1 MRPITMFAAVA
12 AVGLAASGA
21 AQQPVVEHFDR
32 TIRQHGEDLWER
44 GRQIFRYDN
53 FGDEAFW
60 GGALKLH
67 QAIAGERFG
76 GVGPGVSPATALS
89 VGLKVDIDALPA
101 HVVQAIRH
109 GRVDLNDPGVT
120 LQLLDA
126 DAVVGV
132 KGFRGPDGRLSS
144 VGIQCALCHSDVD
157 DSFAPG
163 VGHRLDGWPN
173 RDLNVGEIVALSPDL
188 SAVADLLGTD
198 QATVRTVLNSWGPG
212 KFDAQLFL
220 DGKAFRPDGRSA
232 ATLIPAAF
240 GLAGVNLTTYTG
252 WGGVSHWNA
261 FVANLE
267 MHGKG
272 TFVDARLNDPLQFPV
287 AARAGFGNVR
297 NDPDLITSKLPA
309 LQFDQLSIPAPRP
322 SHGSF
327 DPALA
332 EQGRGVFNGAAGC
345 ASCHVPPIFTEPGWN
360 MHTAEEIGIDDF
372 QASRSPDR
380 RYRTTPLRTSLRAIR
395 PDGQAVALPAVERI
409 PDERATV
416 LGLHRDLEPHRVG
429 QARQVRDQRPRRADR
444 LECQMPMTRR
454 ALCAWMLLAPLTA
467 AVPVAARARGAART
481 FRARLSVVPID
492 LTMAKAVAGR
502 GSVTA
507 TLDGRTLV
515 VSGTFEGLRSPATL
529 ARVHRGPNRG
539 LRGPVI
545 FDLMVTTAAK
555 GELSG
560 TLELSAAQVTDLE
573 RGRLY
578 VQLHSESAPEGNL
591 WGWLLP
597 K

>member
-12 AVGLAASGA
+12 AVGLTLAASGT
-21 AQQPVVEHFDR
+21 AQQPVVERFDR
-32 TIRQHGEDLWER
+32 AIRQHGEDLWER
-44 GRQIFRYDN
+44 GRRIFRYDT

-67 QAIAGERFG
+67 EAIAGERFG

-101 HVVQAIRH
+101 HAVQAIRR
-109 GRVDLNDPGVT
+109 GRVDLGDPGVT

-132 KGFRGPDGRLSS
+132 KGFRGPDGRLAS

-173 RDLNVGEIVALSPDL
+173 RDLNVGAIIALSPDL

-309 LQFDQLSIPAPRP
+309 LQFYQLSIPAPQP

-332 EQGRGVFNGAAGC
+332 EQGRAVFNGAAGC
-345 ASCHVPPIFTEPGWN
+345 ASCHVPPLFTEPGWN
-360 MHTAEEIGIDDF
+360 MHTPEEIGIDDF

-380 RYRTTPLRTSLRAIR
+380 RYRTTPLA
-395 PDGQAVALPAVERI
+395 
-409 PDERATV
+409 
-416 LGLHRDLEPHRVG
+416 GLS
-429 QARQVRDQRPRRADR
+429 ARQV
-444 LECQMPMTRR
+444 
-454 ALCAWMLLAPLTA
+454 
-467 AVPVAARARGAART
+467 GG
-481 FRARLSVVPID
+481 FYH
-492 LTMAKAVAGR
+492 
-502 GSVTA
+502 
-507 TLDGRTLV
+507 DGRFANLRAVVEHYNQAFSLNLSEAQKLALV
-515 VSGTFEGLRSPATL
+515 EYLKSL
-529 ARVHRGPNRG
+529 
-539 LRGPVI
+539 
-545 FDLMVTTAAK
+545 
-555 GELSG
+555 
-560 TLELSAAQVTDLE
+560 
-573 RGRLY
+573 
-578 VQLHSESAPEGNL
+578 
-591 WGWLLP
+591 
-597 K
+597 